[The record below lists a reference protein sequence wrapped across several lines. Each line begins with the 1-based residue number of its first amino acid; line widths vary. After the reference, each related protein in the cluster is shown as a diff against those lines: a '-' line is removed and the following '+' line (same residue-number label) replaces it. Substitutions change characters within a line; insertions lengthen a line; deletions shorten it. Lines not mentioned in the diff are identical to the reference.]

1 MTASMRGDADVGL
14 LEAWRAG
21 DMAAGR
27 SLFEKHFTSVHDF
40 FRNRAAGYEQDLTQR
55 TLLACVEGQFR
66 FRGDASFRTYL
77 FSIARHQLL
86 THFRERRRQSQLLP
100 LSDEEEAQLTS
111 PSSVVARKQN
121 HGLLLQAL
129 RRLAPHHREVITLVH
144 WNSLSRAEIARL
156 LNIPEST
163 ARSRV
168 LRANE
173 VLRHALRELGDAG
186 TPPKHE
192 CGESD
197 ERDSLGL
204 PPPQHPPASGA

>member
-1 MTASMRGDADVGL
+1 MPDDADVGL

-27 SLFEKHFTSVHDF
+27 SLFEKHFASVHEF
-40 FRNRAAGYEQDLTQR
+40 FRNRASGYEQDLTQR
-55 TLLACVEGQFR
+55 TLLACVEGQLR

-77 FSIARHQLL
+77 FSIARLQLL
-86 THFRERRRQSQLLP
+86 THFRERKRQSQLLP
-100 LSDEEEAQLTS
+100 LTDEEAAQLTS
-111 PSSVVARKQN
+111 PSSAVARKQD
-121 HGLLLQAL
+121 HRMLVRAL

-156 LNIPEST
+156 LDIPEST

-173 VLRHALRELGDAG
+173 VLRHVLRELDGG
-186 TPPKHE
+186 TTPPSE
-192 CGESD
+192 
-197 ERDSLGL
+197 ERGD
-204 PPPQHPPASGA
+204 PPPVAGA